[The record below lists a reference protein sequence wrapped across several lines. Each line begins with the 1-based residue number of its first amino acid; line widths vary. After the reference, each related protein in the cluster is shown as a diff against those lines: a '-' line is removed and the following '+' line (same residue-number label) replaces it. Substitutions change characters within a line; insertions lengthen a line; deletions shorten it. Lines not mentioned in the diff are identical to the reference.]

1 MSELWLPDDA
11 AEALVP
17 VLCDIPFAHEY
28 CPHAPEPPQH
38 AFLTLE
44 VLEALYGGAAGGGK
58 SDAMLMAALQY
69 VHVPNYSAIIMRR
82 TFAELSLEGALLSR
96 ALSWLGH
103 TDATWNGNDM
113 RWRFPSGASL
123 QFGYLKGMQDR
134 ARYQSA
140 EFQFIGIDELTD
152 WDEQDYR
159 FMFSRLRGP
168 GFICDGCGENSSSQF
183 ECEEC
188 GGTELHAASELS
200 YVPLRMRGATNPGG
214 RGHRWVKGRFLD
226 REDGAPAYERV
237 FIPARLRDNPHLN
250 QAAYLKALSQLD
262 PGQAEMLI
270 EGNWDARE
278 PGDWV
283 IGDPR
288 WVDAAVEL
296 GQRIWEEGPPPPVS
310 EGLRTGTDWGEHT
323 QSYIIWELEHG
334 GVFIPPS
341 EVVAAGQDP
350 ALTSHEIIRGVLRY
364 NWPWLSARYDAAGV
378 QSMRTLMGI
387 ARRVPGLE
395 NLRSQ
400 KVPFNQYKRQ
410 SIGYMRTL
418 LRRTYLGETTRVMA
432 IHPDNEELIWQL
444 KEWKFKRIPG
454 TDTISDE
461 VVKENDHGPDAVIA
475 GIAHIAVKHQA
486 YIEEKLKEGG
496 NFKDDA
502 YDDGKGESYD
512 WRKDPE
518 AARLFAQG
526 KIAEYANRPS

>member
-1 MSELWLPDDA
+1 MTDLWLPEDA

-17 VLCDIPFAHEY
+17 VLCDIPFAQEY

-44 VLEALYGGAAGGGK
+44 CLEALYGGAAGGGK

-82 TFAELSLEGALLSR
+82 TFAELNLEGALMSR
-96 ALSWLGH
+96 AQMWLGH

-113 RWRFPSGASL
+113 RWTFPSGAKL
-123 QFGYLKGMQDR
+123 QFGYMNTMNDR

-152 WDEQDYR
+152 WEEQDYR
-159 FMFSRLRGP
+159 FMFSRLRR
-168 GFICDGCGENSSSQF
+168 
-183 ECEEC
+183 
-188 GGTELHAASELS
+188 TEGVN
-200 YVPLRMRGATNPGG
+200 VPLRMRGATNPGG
-214 RGHRWVKGRFLD
+214 RGHRWVKARFID
-226 REDGAPAYERV
+226 RADGAPAHERV
-237 FIPARLRDNPHLN
+237 FIPARLRDNPHLD
-250 QAAYLKALSQLD
+250 QESYLKALAELD
-262 PGQAEMLI
+262 PGQAQMLI
-270 EGNWDARE
+270 EGDWDARE
-278 PGDWV
+278 PGDWM

-296 GQRIWEEGPPPPVS
+296 GAQIWADGPPPPVG

-323 QSYIIWELEHG
+323 QSYIIWELEYG

-341 EVVAAGQDP
+341 EVVAVGQDP
-350 ALTSHEIIRGVLRY
+350 ALTSHEIIQSVLRY

-410 SIGYMRTL
+410 CIGYMRTL
-418 LRRTYLGETTRVMA
+418 LRRTYKGETTRIMA

-444 KEWKFKRIPG
+444 KEWKRKGPE
-454 TDTISDE
+454 SDE
-461 VVKENDHGPDAVIA
+461 AIKENDHGPDAVVA

-486 YIEEKLKEGG
+486 YIEEKLREGT
-496 NFKDDA
+496 NVKDDA
-502 YDDGKGESYD
+502 YDDGAGEDYD

-526 KIAEYANRPS
+526 KIAEYANRPG